1 MNTADFDYNLPEN
14 FIASKPLEK
23 RSNSRLLVVH
33 NDGKIEHRTFTDIIN
48 YLSEGDLLILNNS
61 KVFPA
66 KLIGKRNNGKPIE
79 ILLVKE
85 NKDFSWEVLTKG
97 KHTGKVYF
105 ADNFQAEII
114 DGSIAKFEFKGNFNE
129 LIWKYGYMPLPPYI
143 KRKPDKSDLETY
155 QTTYAKNEGS
165 IAAPTAGLHFTKE
178 LLSEIQSKGIKIRE
192 LTLHVG
198 IGTFKSIRT
207 EKIEDHAMEKEHFE
221 IESQLIKEIIQA
233 KKAGNK
239 IFAVGTTTTR
249 VLEGFISNRCNTFS
263 MNGKIKGDTDIFIY
277 PGYKFKIIDSLIT
290 NFHLPKSTPLMLA
303 SAKCGIELLFKAYS
317 EAISLGY
324 RFLSYGDAMLIL

>member
-1 MNTADFDYNLPEN
+1 MNTADFDFNLPEKL
-14 FIASKPLEK
+14 IANRPLEK

-33 NDGKIEHRTFTDIIN
+33 NNGEIEHRTFTDIIN

-66 KLIGKRNNGKPIE
+66 KLIGKKSNGKPVE

-85 NKDFSWEVLTKG
+85 IKDYSWEILTKG
-97 KHTGKVYF
+97 KYTGEVYF
-105 ADNFQAEII
+105 ADGFQAKII
-114 DGSIAKFEFKGNFNE
+114 NGCIATFEFTGDFND
-129 LIWKYGYMPLPPYI
+129 LIWNYGYMPLPPYI
-143 KRKPDKSDLETY
+143 KRKPDKSDLQTY
-155 QTTYAKNEGS
+155 HTTYAKYQGS
-165 IAAPTAGLHFTKE
+165 IAAPTAGLHFTDE
-178 LLSEIQSKGIKIRE
+178 LLSEIRLKGVKIKE

-198 IGTFKSIRT
+198 LGTFKPIRT
-207 EKIEDHAMEKEHFE
+207 EKIEDHIMEKEYFE
-221 IESQLIKEIIQA
+221 IKSQLLEEINLA
-233 KKAGNK
+233 KKSGNK

-249 VLEGFISNRCNTFS
+249 VLEGYGSNICNTFC

-317 EAISLGY
+317 EAIALGY